1 MFKYALIFSICSM
14 MNQNCI
20 DHTQRLYF
28 KTHYECLEAGY
39 KTGDK
44 IVKSLNPK
52 EVNESKLYVTFG
64 CLELED
70 HAEEHIKEKLVSN
83 KRNHIWKAWTFT

>member
-14 MNQNCI
+14 IDQNCI
-20 DHTQRLYF
+20 ENSQRLYF

-39 KTGDK
+39 KTGNE

-52 EVNESKLYVTFG
+52 EVNESKLYVTFS

-70 HAEEHIKEKLVSN
+70 HEEKKIKEKFVSY
-83 KRNHIWKAWTFT
+83 KRNNI

>member
-14 MNQNCI
+14 IDQNCI
-20 DHTQRLYF
+20 ENSQRLYF

-39 KTGDK
+39 KTGNE

-52 EVNESKLYVTFG
+52 EVNESKLYVTFS

-70 HAEEHIKEKLVSN
+70 HAEKKIKEKFVSH
-83 KRNHIWKAWTFT
+83 KRNYIWKAWTLT